1 MPPLPSPGKVF
12 RCILT
17 WSDGSDT
24 NIQNHFYSSYTGSV
38 SGADATAINNAIQGA
53 WHPALGTQQTS
64 NIILESVTT
73 TDLATVTGV
82 EVTTNYTS
90 AGTSAGTKLSSGV
103 AMVLSHTVA
112 RRFRGGHSRVYIPG
126 LAEGALA
133 SANTWT
139 ATAVSNV
146 VTDWTSIIQSMQGG
160 VIPDLGT
167 VATVQVSWYS
177 GFTVVTSP
185 TTGRSRNVPKLRT
198 TPLVD
203 VVTSVRGN
211 PRVASQR
218 RRNKQSA

>member
-12 RCILT
+12 RVVLT
-17 WSDGSDT
+17 WTDGSDT
-24 NIQNHFYSSYTGSV
+24 NIQNHFYCSYTGSV
-38 SGADATAINNAIQGA
+38 SAGDALSINNAVSAA

-64 NIILESVTT
+64 NIILTTVTT
-73 TDLATVTGV
+73 TDLASATGV
-82 EVTTNYTS
+82 EVATQYT
-90 AGTSAGTKLSSGV
+90 ATGTSAGTKLSSGV
-103 AMVLSHTVA
+103 AMVISHITA

-126 LAEGALA
+126 LPEGALA
-133 SANTWT
+133 SANTWS
-139 ATAVSNV
+139 ATTVNTVA
-146 VTDWTSIIQSMQGG
+146 TDWNSIIQAPTGG
-160 VIPDLGT
+160 VIPDLGV
-167 VATVQVSWYS
+167 VANVSVSYYS

-203 VVTSVRGN
+203 SITSVRGN